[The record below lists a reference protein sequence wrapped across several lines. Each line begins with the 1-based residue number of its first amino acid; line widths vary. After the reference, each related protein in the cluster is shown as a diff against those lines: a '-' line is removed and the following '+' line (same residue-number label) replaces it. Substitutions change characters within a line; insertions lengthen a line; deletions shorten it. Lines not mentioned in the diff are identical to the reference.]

1 MAIKKWSCKLLKI
14 FSSNKSNFLS
24 RNYSNKGMHTTTTKG
39 RSFRTNLKWAY
50 KDKFELFVFITSNK
64 DKCKS
69 NKILKAMMGGT
80 KAQLPK

>member
-1 MAIKKWSCKLLKI
+1 
-14 FSSNKSNFLS
+14 
-24 RNYSNKGMHTTTTKG
+24 MHTTTTKG